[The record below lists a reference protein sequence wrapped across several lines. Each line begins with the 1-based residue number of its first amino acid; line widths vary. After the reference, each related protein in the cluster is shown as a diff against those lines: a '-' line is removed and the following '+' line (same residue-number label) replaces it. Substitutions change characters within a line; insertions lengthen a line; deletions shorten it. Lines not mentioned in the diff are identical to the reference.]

1 MLDDFRRSASE
12 PSQQEITPQPEKPRS
27 QPGDEKKFL
36 GMTAKQRFIIA
47 LLLLVSICVLGSLC
61 LVVFGKLYFP

>member
-1 MLDDFRRSASE
+1 MLDDMRRTASE
-12 PSQQEITPQPEKPRS
+12 PSKQENAPQPENKRP
-27 QPGDEKKFL
+27 QPEEGKKFL

-61 LVVFGKLYFP
+61 LVVFGKVYFP

>member
-12 PSQQEITPQPEKPRS
+12 PSQQENAPQPEKLRS
-27 QPGDEKKFL
+27 QPGDDKKFL

-47 LLLLVSICVLGSLC
+47 LLLLVSICILGSLC

>member
-12 PSQQEITPQPEKPRS
+12 PSQQDNVPQPEK
-27 QPGDEKKFL
+27 QPQSGEEKKFL